1 MIFIEGMNG
10 LRNKSTSRRGGG
22 WLVTVTEKY
31 ERVGYRTR
39 RVPVQILRVLVGWL
53 ERMEGVGWL
62 VGFSTRRLQRGLV
75 S

>member
-1 MIFIEGMNG
+1 M
-10 LRNKSTSRRGGG
+10 
-22 WLVTVTEKY
+22 VTVTEKY

>member
-1 MIFIEGMNG
+1 M
-10 LRNKSTSRRGGG
+10 
-22 WLVTVTEKY
+22 VTVTGKY

-62 VGFSTRRLQRGLV
+62 VCFSTRRLQRGLV